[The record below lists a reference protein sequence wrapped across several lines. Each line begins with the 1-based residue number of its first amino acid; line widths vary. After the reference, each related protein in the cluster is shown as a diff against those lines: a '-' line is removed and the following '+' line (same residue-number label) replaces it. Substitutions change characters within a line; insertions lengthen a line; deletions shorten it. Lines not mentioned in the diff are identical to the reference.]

1 MAVMGSGGQAGTSTP
16 GDGQRQNRRRTV
28 VMQVTAEASEL
39 PPLRL
44 VAADLA
50 ARADF
55 DLDTVEDLRL
65 AVDEA
70 AAELVG
76 VAAADAVL
84 TCTLWLDVAQMEVT
98 VSVPAKPGAR
108 VRQNSFGWRVLTTLV
123 DEVRVTGEA
132 DSGSSV
138 VSITLVKRCH
148 DETVAQSW

>member
-1 MAVMGSGGQAGTSTP
+1 MGSGGQAGTSTP

>member
-1 MAVMGSGGQAGTSTP
+1 MGSGEQASASMP
-16 GDGQRQNRRRTV
+16 DDRIRQNRRPV
-28 VMQVTAEASEL
+28 VMQVAAQASEL

-50 ARADF
+50 VRADF

-70 AAELVG
+70 AAELVA

-84 TCTLWLDVAQMEVT
+84 TCTLWLDTVQMKVT

-108 VRQNSFGWRVLTTLV
+108 VRQDSFGWRVLTTLV
-123 DEVRVTGEA
+123 DEVRVTGEP
-132 DSGSSV
+132 DTDPPV

-148 DETVAQSW
+148 DETVAQRW

>member
-1 MAVMGSGGQAGTSTP
+1 MGSGGQAGTSTP
-16 GDGQRQNRRRTV
+16 DDGQRQNRRRTV
-28 VMQVTAEASEL
+28 VMQVTAMASEL

-84 TCTLWLDVAQMEVT
+84 TCTLWLDAAQMEVT
-98 VSVPAKPGAR
+98 VSVPAKSGAH

-123 DEVRVTGEA
+123 DEVRVTGEP